1 MTFALTREEKHANS
15 NLRSKSPGASV
26 GIFGSCKFQRT
37 SLFTILL
44 LLLILLT
51 PFHPLLAGD
60 PFEEKRQTMVERDL
74 KRRGIKDPRVL
85 EAMGRVFRHLFVGES
100 QREQAYGDYPLPIA
114 EGQTISQPYVVAL
127 MTEAVTLK
135 PTDRVLEIGT
145 GSGYQAAVL
154 AEIVKEV
161 YTIEIRKPL
170 AETAS
175 KRLTQLGYKNV
186 RTKYGDGYFGWE
198 EVAPFD
204 AILITAATNHIP
216 PPLLQQ
222 LNEGGRLILPL
233 GSTTFHQTL
242 TLITKEKGELRVQE
256 MGGVIF
262 VPLVGEGEKKR

>member
-1 MTFALTREEKHANS
+1 M
-15 NLRSKSPGASV
+15 